1 MQNAEQQ
8 VRPYAG
14 LLDAP
19 LGGRVAKP
27 RRSGLTMVLDKGL
40 GLTATRDLLELAAP
54 YIDFIKLGFGTSA
67 LYPPRLLQQ
76 KVELV
81 RSFGV
86 HVYPGGTLLEA
97 AVLQGRGAAVL
108 GRYPALGF
116 TAAEISD
123 GTVPVDPDTRRA
135 LIARAR
141 EMGLRVLTEVGR
153 KDTAAQP
160 EPGLLVEQARLDL
173 DWGAD
178 HVIIE
183 GRESGTG
190 VGIYD
195 RSGAVRETDLETLA
209 RLLPAAE
216 VIWEAPRPEQQQAL
230 VARFGT
236 NVSLGNVP
244 PTDVVALEA
253 IRAGLRSD
261 TLRLALVPVPK

>member
-1 MQNAEQQ
+1 MPNAEQQ
-8 VRPYAG
+8 ARPYAG

-19 LGGRVAKP
+19 LGGRLAKP

-40 GLTATRDLLELAAP
+40 GLIATRDLLELAAP

-67 LYPPRLLQQ
+67 LYPPCLLQQ
-76 KVELV
+76 KVELI
-81 RSFGV
+81 RTFGV

-97 AVLQGRGAAVL
+97 AVLQGRATAVL
-108 GRYPALGF
+108 ERYPALGF

-123 GTVPVDPDTRRA
+123 GTVPVDADTRRA
-135 LIARAR
+135 LIERAR
-141 EMGLRVLTEVGR
+141 ELGLRVLTEVGR
-153 KDTAAQP
+153 KDAAAQP
-160 EPGLLVEQARLDL
+160 EPGLLVEQANLDL
-173 DWGAD
+173 AWGAD

-183 GRESGTG
+183 GRESGI
-190 VGIYD
+190 GIGIFD
-195 RSGAVRETDLETLA
+195 QSGAVRETDLDTLA
-209 RLLPAAE
+209 RSLPAAG

-253 IRAGLRSD
+253 IRTGLRSD
-261 TLRLALVPVPK
+261 TLRMALVPGSK